1 MQYLQRRHVQARD
14 TGKWR
19 VRAGGHLRAARK
31 GGLAAPPPAH
41 SRSRCPHLCPA
52 PPSATRASPAFLSP
66 ALPHTFR
73 HDLCPCICSETQ

>member
-19 VRAGGHLRAARK
+19 VRVGGHLRAARK
-31 GGLAAPPPAH
+31 GGLAAPPPGPQPQPL
-41 SRSRCPHLCPA
+41 SA
-52 PPSATRASPAFLSP
+52 PVPGPSATRASPAFLSP

>member
-31 GGLAAPPPAH
+31 GGLAAPPPGPQPQPLSAPVPGPSLRD
-41 SRSRCPHLCPA
+41 SRLPRLPLTG
-52 PPSATRASPAFLSP
+52 PPTYFQ
-66 ALPHTFR
+66 T
-73 HDLCPCICSETQ
+73 